1 MTKALILAVAIMFV
15 ADKGCNQPPSTAHGM
30 KLKWFPSPT
39 PSVTYKVYRATGQ
52 VAFYQPISGNLQ
64 VITYLDQSIVRGT
77 TYRYVVRAVRQGVES
92 TDSNVFSATIP

>member
-1 MTKALILAVAIMFV
+1 MTKALILSVAMAFV
-15 ADKGCNQPPSTAHGM
+15 AGKGCDQPPSALHGM
-30 KLKWFPSPT
+30 KLKWTPSVT

-52 VAFYQPISGNLQ
+52 APTLQAISGNLQ